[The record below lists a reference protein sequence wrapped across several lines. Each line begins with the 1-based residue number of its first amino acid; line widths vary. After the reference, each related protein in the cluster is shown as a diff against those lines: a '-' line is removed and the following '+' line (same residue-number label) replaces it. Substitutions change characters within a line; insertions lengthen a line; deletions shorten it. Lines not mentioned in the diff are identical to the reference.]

1 MKALVIDLSRDHEIK
16 ILNARITS
24 SVSIVSGYYLNI
36 PEGEDPI
43 AAAAGKLQDEG
54 LLNLPAFIIPPGGD
68 IEKQNFHLPKMP
80 DKEIKKVLP
89 RQISDVRDNASPVV
103 FNYFKNGPVEER
115 QVQKMEISAFFCSKE
130 RMFGFLDKLKEAGI
144 NPLKIIPEVQG
155 LKTLVELNPELRGE
169 RKGVVLLDLMHN
181 RIDLNIFRNIYWGL
195 ERNFMFRM
203 AQGYSSSGEDS
214 AREDDLNEE
223 DFSRIST
230 ELNRTFQYFKQ
241 RNRSYMVDQV
251 LLYGASA
258 NIEPL
263 KNLVNDNLPV
273 TASVITPEH
282 FRNKVTFPSHL
293 KESQEFLSLFTLTI
307 STAVAVSGK
316 KYLDLYPEEFKEKA
330 KLPTRLLGL
339 GVSAIIIAAILL
351 GSTFYFE
358 GIKNNYKQDIARIQ
372 KTFLSLSENAVTI
385 DRTKKKRAAFY
396 MYRFY
401 NDFPLQYSYS
411 ASDFIRRLSLVA
423 SEDIEL
429 LEIQMNPTG
438 QTFTFML
445 TGRIKAENNITAQSK
460 FLEFYQA
467 LKYFEDILHVES
479 SRVNVKAE
487 EDKGQS
493 MEEAEDRETRQNRQ
507 VELYFTVNGEVEPA

>member
-1 MKALVIDLSRDHEIK
+1 MKALVIDLSREQEIK

-36 PEGEDPI
+36 PEGGDPI
-43 AAAAGKLQDEG
+43 AAAAGKLKDEG
-54 LLNLPAFIIPPGGD
+54 LLNLPAFIIPPGKD
-68 IEKQNFHLPKMP
+68 IEKHNFQLPKMP

-89 RQISDVRDNASPVV
+89 RQISDVRDSSAPVV
-103 FNYFKNGPVEER
+103 FNYFKNGPVDDR
-115 QVQKMEISAFFCSKE
+115 QVQKNEISAFFCSKE
-130 RMFGFLDKLKEAGI
+130 QMFTFLDKLKEAGI
-144 NPLKIIPEVQG
+144 NPLKIIPEAQG

-169 RKGVVLLDLMHN
+169 RKGVVLLELMN
-181 RIDLNIFRNIYWGL
+181 DRIDLNIFRNIYWGL

-203 AQGYSSSGEDS
+203 AQSYSTSGEEE
-214 AREDDLNEE
+214 AQEDDLNDE

-251 LLYGASA
+251 LLYGASD
-258 NIEPL
+258 NIQPL

-273 TASVITPEH
+273 TASAISPEH
-282 FRNKVTFPSHL
+282 FKNKVTFPSHL
-293 KESQEFLSLFTLTI
+293 RDSQEFLSLFTLTI
-307 STAVAVSGK
+307 ATAVAVSGK

-330 KLPTRLLGL
+330 KLPTRLAGL
-339 GVSAIIIAAILL
+339 AVSAIIIAAILL

-358 GIKNNYKQDIARIQ
+358 GIKANYKQDIAKIQ
-372 KTFLSLSENAVTI
+372 KTFLSLSENAATI

-411 ASDFIRRLSLVA
+411 ASDFIRRLSLAA
-423 SEDIEL
+423 SKDIEL
-429 LEIQMNPTG
+429 LEIRMNPTG

-445 TGRIKAENNITAQSK
+445 TGRIKADNNIEAQSK
-460 FLEFYQA
+460 FLKFFQA
-467 LKYFEDILHVES
+467 LKYFEGILHLDS
-479 SRVNVKAE
+479 QKVNVKAE
-487 EDKGQS
+487 EEKGET
-493 MEEAEDRETRQNRQ
+493 MEEAEDEEAAHNRQ
-507 VELYFTVNGEVEPA
+507 VELYFTVDGEVEPV